1 MGNSTPGTT
10 WLGENLSEK
19 RDYCDLSLYF
29 NNKQLV
35 GAIRDT
41 EQMEELVESYLR
53 ISVSVSQEL
62 SKLIKAQNR
71 M

>member
-1 MGNSTPGTT
+1 M
-10 WLGENLSEK
+10 GENLSEK

-35 GAIRDT
+35 EAIREP
-41 EQMEELVESYLR
+41 EQMEELVESCLR
-53 ISVSVSQEL
+53 ISVRVSREL
-62 SKLIKAQNR
+62 NKLIKAQNR